1 MAIYFKSTTSYK
13 ILVLISALLISA
25 MAATFSVTGIAALF
39 SGYYVSVAIM
49 MGVLEFGKIVVA
61 SFMSRFWDK
70 LSVLLK
76 IYFSIAVTV
85 LIIITSG
92 GIFGYLSDAYQ
103 KTKGNY
109 DVIESQVSLFDKKLQ
124 VFQSE
129 RGRYEK
135 QLTDQQKRLD
145 AMYGSENNNNWT
157 IDNRIKANEKSIND
171 INIKLNSVNDS
182 ISYYESKKA
191 LTQAETINGELGPLK
206 YMSGIFGTDMDTIV
220 KYFIFLL
227 IFVFDPLAI
236 LLFVSINVM
245 NRKQNDEKDL
255 DVIEKNDILESQIEN
270 VIIEKNDIPQNI
282 ETLNDQNTSRPDNIS
297 STTDMGIVHD
307 TIDNIQNNYEIDEY
321 DFDIDNTEEID
332 EYIWD
337 DRELSDDE
345 SEYAEDIRNVDG
357 MESDGVI
364 YETENE
370 SIEDNIN
377 TEESEISDA
386 EEEWIDISKKNKFKI
401 NEDEFIKINEPQTDD
416 AHIIAKSSANYKP

>member
-1 MAIYFKSTTSYK
+1 MAIHFKSTTSYK
-13 ILVLISALLISA
+13 ILVLISALLIST

-109 DVIESQVSLFDKKLQ
+109 DIIESQVSLFDKKLQ

-157 IDNRIKANEKSIND
+157 IDNRIKANEKSINE

-255 DVIEKNDILESQIEN
+255 D
-270 VIIEKNDIPQNI
+270 IIEKDVILNSQPENISIEINDMPQNI
-282 ETLNDQNTSRPDNIS
+282 EILNDQNTSRPDNIN

-321 DFDIDNTEEID
+321 DFDTDNTEEIE
-332 EYIWD
+332 EYSWD
-337 DRELSDDE
+337 DRELSYDE
-345 SEYAEDIRNVDG
+345 SEYADDIRDVLG
-357 MESDGVI
+357 VESDGVI

-370 SIEDNIN
+370 SIENNIN
-377 TEESEISDA
+377 TEESQISDA

>member
-1 MAIYFKSTTSYK
+1 MAIHFKSTTSYK

-109 DVIESQVSLFDKKLQ
+109 DVIESQVILFDKKLQ

-157 IDNRIKANEKSIND
+157 IDNRIKSNEKSIND

-191 LTQAETINGELGPLK
+191 LTHAETINGELGPLK

-255 DVIEKNDILESQIEN
+255 DAIEKNDILESQIEN

-297 STTDMGIVHD
+297 STTNMGIVHD